1 MIILGVKE
9 VEYNPF
15 YFIKNSEDID
25 VTPPNS
31 VVVFEY
37 SSEKLELIKQCKKNK
52 ISFALICDELQDILF
67 ASANGASFIICDKTN
82 IKKSQ
87 KYADE
92 YMFDAKILLY
102 SSNND
107 DILWCADEG
116 IDGIIF
122 EDGISYETQK

>member
-1 MIILGVKE
+1 MLIIGVKE
-9 VEYNPF
+9 VSYNPF
-15 YFIKNSEDID
+15 YFIKSSEDID

-37 SSEKLELIKQCKKNK
+37 SPSKLELIKHCQKNS
-52 ISFALICDELQDILF
+52 IPFALICDELQDVLF

-82 IKKSQ
+82 IKKAQ
-87 KYADE
+87 KYADD

-102 SSNND
+102 SSSKD
-107 DILWCADEG
+107 DLLWCADEG
-116 IDGIIF
+116 IDGILF